1 MQYTHVFA
9 THASLQENLV
19 DAIIRRESIDP
30 GRVLVLRVRKS
41 FREGGKH
48 PYTVLNG
55 DRYANNSGW
64 NVPAHRRGNRRKYE
78 VFKQEVLNRLAPD
91 FQMYSP
97 MYTYWYLNVLAAQAA
112 AYHVLEDGLGS
123 FQSRE
128 ELQRH
133 FDKLKVRSWKKAI
146 AVGKMRAA
154 MLPGQGLSPSRG
166 DALLNGV
173 GRAYGTAAECF
184 PWIDEER
191 RVVLKNVFPPAY
203 VGEYDG
209 ATVLGLSCL
218 VEAELMS
225 LTAYEKL
232 LRRVIGKIA
241 ARGTRELYVKLH
253 PQQAVRPENAA
264 RYRAVLT
271 QTHPELVVRELPQ
284 GTGVEALAAG
294 NRIVFITGLS
304 TLAFHVAATG
314 AEVLIYLDDIVE
326 LAPEVAKGITRK
338 GEEILRRITKPL

>member
-1 MQYTHVFA
+1 MQYSHVFA

-19 DAIIRRESIDP
+19 NAIIRHESIDP
-30 GRVLVLRVRKS
+30 ERVLVLRVRKS

-48 PYTVLNG
+48 PYAVLNG

-64 NVPAHRRGNRRKYE
+64 NVPVHRRKNRRKYKLFRE
-78 VFKQEVLNRLAPD
+78 EVLERLAPD

-97 MYTYWYLNVLAAQAA
+97 MYTYWYLNVLAAKAA

-133 FDKLKVRSWKKAI
+133 FAKLKVRSWEKAI

-154 MLPGQGLSPSRG
+154 MLPGQGLSPGRG
-166 DALLNGV
+166 NALLDGV

-184 PWIDEER
+184 PWIDDGR
-191 RVVLKNVFPPAY
+191 RVVLKDVFPPAY
-203 VGEYDG
+203 VGEYEG

-218 VEAELMS
+218 VEAKLMP
-225 LTAYEKL
+225 LATYEEL
-232 LRRVIGKIA
+232 LRKVIGKIA
-241 ARGTRELYVKLH
+241 ARGTRELFVKLH
-253 PQQAVRPENAA
+253 PQQAVHPENAA

-271 QTHPELVVRELPQ
+271 RTHPELVVRELPQ
-284 GTGVEALAAG
+284 VTGIESLAAG

-314 AEVLIYLDDIVE
+314 AEVRIYLDDIYAA
-326 LAPEVAKGITRK
+326 APEIAGGITRT